1 MSERIRGRVG
11 LGIGRLSDVK
21 NALCKSSAVMDAMVK
36 VVNKNRTQ
44 NFRKR
49 SYQWKKNKVGFDG
62 WVILGDAKLIGPL
75 SLVLN
80 LLIRVPTS
88 DLPK

>member
-1 MSERIRGRVG
+1 MQIERSHGRKGESREQESNPKKFGQAISVE
-11 LGIGRLSDVK
+11 
-21 NALCKSSAVMDAMVK
+21 
-36 VVNKNRTQ
+36 
-44 NFRKR
+44 
-49 SYQWKKNKVGFDG
+49 KNKVGFDG

-75 SLVLN
+75 SLVLS